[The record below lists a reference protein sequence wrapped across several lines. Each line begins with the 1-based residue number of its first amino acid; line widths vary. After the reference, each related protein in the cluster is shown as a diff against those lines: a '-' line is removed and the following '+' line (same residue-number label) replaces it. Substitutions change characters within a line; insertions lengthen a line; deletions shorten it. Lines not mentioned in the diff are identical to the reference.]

1 MLCSGDKLERR
12 YASLIS
18 GKDCKFNASE
28 NDSFGGVDILM
39 ASKFIQNTISVNKR
53 LINIRILIHK
63 FILNIFSVYAPHTGH
78 SLEEKD
84 LSYEHK
90 LSELTLIPQNEL
102 LLIYGNVNC
111 HVGIYANRFGY
122 VHDNQGF
129 GTPTQKAFFS

>member
-12 YASLIS
+12 YASFIS

-39 ASKFIQNTISVNKR
+39 ASKFIQNTISVNRINKR

-63 FILNIFSVYAPHTGH
+63 FILNIFSVYAPHTDH

-90 LSELTLIPQNEL
+90 LSELTLIP
-102 LLIYGNVNC
+102 IDIWKC
-111 HVGIYANRFGY
+111 
-122 VHDNQGF
+122 
-129 GTPTQKAFFS
+129 